1 MESGRVACVLTPPS
15 KEDPIPSTEQIA
27 RVCHE
32 ANRGWCEANGD
43 FSQVP
48 WEDAALWQRAS
59 ALTGVM
65 VALSGDHGPEEQ
77 HQAWVEAKIEDGW
90 IWGEVKDPELKTH
103 PCLVPYDKLLPELR
117 VKDDLFIA
125 IVDALGS

>member
-1 MESGRVACVLTPPS
+1 M
-15 KEDPIPSTEQIA
+15 PSTEQIA

-48 WEDAALWQRAS
+48 WEDAPLWQRES
-59 ALTGVM
+59 ALAGVM
-65 VALSGDHGPEEQ
+65 VALSGTTPQEQ
-77 HQAWVEAKIEDGW
+77 HQAWVEAKIDDGW
-90 IWGEVKDPELKTH
+90 IWGEVKDPELKLH
-103 PCLVPYDKLLPELR
+103 PCLVPYGKLLPEQR